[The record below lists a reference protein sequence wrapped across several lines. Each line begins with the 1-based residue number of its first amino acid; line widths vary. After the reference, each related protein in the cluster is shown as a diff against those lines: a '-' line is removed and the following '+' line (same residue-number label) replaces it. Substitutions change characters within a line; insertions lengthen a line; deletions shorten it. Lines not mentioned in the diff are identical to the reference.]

1 MGCLDSCVSTTCPS
15 TTVYYLLKCS
25 DQCLLDDCQSV
36 TAPSSE
42 KCLDCLE
49 TCAPARCS
57 TTISVKMNY
66 CTVWSKP
73 KTLSYVLTVNME
85 RIVLITGVFRNA
97 KLAYSTFFL
106 PWSDVPAGQ
115 HLKRYLTV
123 WFEMFIIIAK
133 FVFVGLFVSLEW
145 LLSANIVKDWIND
158 HW

>member
-15 TTVYYLLKCS
+15 STVYYLLKCS
-25 DQCLLDDCQSV
+25 DHCLLDDCQSG
-36 TAPSSE
+36 TAPSSDN
-42 KCLDCLE
+42 CLNCLE

-57 TTISVKMNY
+57 SYILVKMSY
-66 CTVWSKP
+66 FTGWSKL

-85 RIVLITGVFRNA
+85 RIVLITGAFRNA
-97 KLAYSTFFL
+97 RHAYSTCFL
-106 PWSDVPAGQ
+106 LWSDVPAGW

-145 LLSANIVKDWIND
+145 ILFADIVKDWIND
-158 HW
+158 H